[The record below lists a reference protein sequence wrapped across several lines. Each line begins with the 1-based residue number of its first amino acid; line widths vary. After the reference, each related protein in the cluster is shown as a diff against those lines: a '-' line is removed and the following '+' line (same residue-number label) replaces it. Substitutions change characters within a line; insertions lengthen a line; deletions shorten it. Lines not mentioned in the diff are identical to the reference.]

1 LIDYKEKI
9 LKDME
14 KIPESKLPT
23 IYMIIHILINELAL
37 EKSKKRASL
46 KGIWKGI
53 KIDDSL
59 INDAKKSMFY
69 YEYK

>member
-1 LIDYKEKI
+1 LIEYKEKI
-9 LKDME
+9 LKDIE
-14 KIPESKLPT
+14 KIPESKLHT
-23 IYMIIHILINELAL
+23 IYMIVHILINELTTD
-37 EKSKKRASL
+37 KPKKRASL

-59 INDAKKSMFY
+59 INEAKKSMFY